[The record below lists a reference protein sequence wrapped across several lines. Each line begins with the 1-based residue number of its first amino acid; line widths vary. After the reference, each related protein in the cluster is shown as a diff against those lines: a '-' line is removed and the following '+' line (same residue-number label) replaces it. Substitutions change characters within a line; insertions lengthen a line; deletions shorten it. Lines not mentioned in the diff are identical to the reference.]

1 MAKSSKSKS
10 FFAMTDAERDAE
22 VARFDKE
29 IRFEDTRPLSAE
41 SRLLWERAR
50 QARGRPK
57 KAAKAA
63 RVLITVEPELLSL
76 ADRFARR
83 HGLSRSEMIARGL
96 HLVMG
101 SGGTAKRP
109 ARRAAG

>member
-1 MAKSSKSKS
+1 MAKSLKSKS
-10 FFAMTDAERDAE
+10 FFAMTDDERNAE
-22 VARFDKE
+22 VARFEKGV
-29 IRFEDTRPLSAE
+29 RFEDTRPLSAK
-41 SRLLWERAR
+41 SRLLWERVR
-50 QARGRPK
+50 QARGRPR

-96 HLVMG
+96 HLVMATG
-101 SGGTAKRP
+101 DAAKRP